1 MKFNSKQYAQALY
14 EALQETKDHDKVVD
28 NFVKILAQNGDLSK
42 HPEIEREFKLIE
54 MKAKG
59 ITETNI
65 TFAQEHN
72 PKILDDLNSIVSGK
86 MEMKTKIDSN
96 MLGGVIVKVDDT
108 LIDGSLKTQLEK
120 LNSEL
125 KL

>member
-1 MKFNSKQYAQALY
+1 
-14 EALQETKDHDKVVD
+14 
-28 NFVKILAQNGDLSK
+28 
-42 HPEIEREFKLIE
+42 
-54 MKAKG
+54 
-59 ITETNI
+59 
-65 TFAQEHN
+65 
-72 PKILDDLNSIVSGK
+72 